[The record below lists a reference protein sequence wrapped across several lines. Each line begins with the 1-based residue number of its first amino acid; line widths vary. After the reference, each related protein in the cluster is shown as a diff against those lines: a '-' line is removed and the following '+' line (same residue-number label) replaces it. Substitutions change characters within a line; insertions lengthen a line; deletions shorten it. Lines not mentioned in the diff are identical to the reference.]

1 MPLSSHAF
9 RSVNHIGMAVRSIEK
24 YLAEAEVVYR
34 GFMRGPVITNDRQQ
48 VREMFLS
55 DGRTTIE
62 LLEPIGRSSPI
73 AGFLERN
80 PDGGLIHVAFDVEA
94 LEPVLES
101 IREQGGF
108 TIVDPVSDV
117 AFDERRIAFV
127 MIGGQVIELIEGTRA
142 GAD

>member
-34 GFMRGPVITNDRQQ
+34 GFMRGPVITNERQQ

-101 IREQGGF
+101 IREQ
-108 TIVDPVSDV
+108 
-117 AFDERRIAFV
+117 
-127 MIGGQVIELIEGTRA
+127 
-142 GAD
+142 

>member
-1 MPLSSHAF
+1 MIA
-9 RSVNHIGMAVRSIEK
+9 NE
-24 YLAEAEVVYR
+24 
-34 GFMRGPVITNDRQQ
+34 RQQ